1 MRICF
6 KTETFSIVESNN
18 GYSIILKDGTEKG
31 SNFTNQNDALD
42 YASEIGL
49 W

>member
-1 MRICF
+1 MRVCF
-6 KTETFSIVESNN
+6 QTETFSIVEFSN
-18 GYSIILKDGTEKG
+18 GYFIILNDGTKKG